1 MAFKDYEDLDVT
13 RETATEEELESLR
26 KKYGLNRQYGYKAG
40 IRRILTCLGIAIIL
54 TMVTMILYSNI
65 LVVDFKTTMIF
76 GMLYWIIFF
85 VIIAETYTILL
96 KRKNIKEDI
105 WLLISMID
113 MLILITAFI
122 IGVLAPISIIL
133 KEILLII
140 TCITFIL
147 FVILIVVGK
156 ILGIL
161 K

>member
-1 MAFKDYEDLDVT
+1 MAFKDYEDLDVAK
-13 RETATEEELESLR
+13 ETATEEELESLR
-26 KKYGLNRQYGYKAG
+26 KKYGLNQQYGYKAG
-40 IRRILTCLGIAIIL
+40 IRRTLTCLGIAIIF
-54 TMVTMILYSNI
+54 TIVTMILYSNI
-65 LVVDFKTTMIF
+65 LVVGFKTTMIF

-147 FVILIVVGK
+147 FFLLMVVGK
-156 ILGIL
+156 SLGIL

>member
-13 RETATEEELESLR
+13 KETATEEELESLR
-26 KKYGLNRQYGYKAG
+26 KKYGLNQQYAYKAG
-40 IRRILTCLGIAIIL
+40 IRRILICLGIAIIL
-54 TMVTMILYSNI
+54 TIVTMILYSNI

-76 GMLYWIIFF
+76 SMLYWIIFF

-122 IGVLAPISIIL
+122 IGVLAQISIIL

-140 TCITFIL
+140 AGITFIL
-147 FVILIVVGK
+147 FELLTVVGK
-156 ILGIL
+156 ILGIF